1 MPSVW
6 RRWRWG
12 QIFGGMRHCDG
23 NLKLLSLEHRMRTK
37 EKIKLKSHL
46 RPHQRALNARIGSV
60 ASVTGSVE
68 PWQGFK

>member
-1 MPSVW
+1 
-6 RRWRWG
+6 
-12 QIFGGMRHCDG
+12 
-23 NLKLLSLEHRMRTK
+23 MRTK